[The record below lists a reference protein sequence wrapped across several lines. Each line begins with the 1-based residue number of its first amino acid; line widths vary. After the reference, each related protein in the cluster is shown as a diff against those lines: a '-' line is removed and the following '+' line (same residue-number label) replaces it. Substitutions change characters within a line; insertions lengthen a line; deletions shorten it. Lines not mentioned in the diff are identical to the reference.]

1 MSESSKPTLLRGADG
16 ELYFIPPGDLDTYR
30 VPDDKAT
37 DIQAK
42 LEEAAKEEQN
52 ADVAGFSFTRM
63 LSPTSLGLTNPT
75 APMMGDD
82 DATVVLSASFGGG
95 GLSFPGDSFKPRR

>member
-16 ELYFIPPGDLDTYR
+16 ELYFIPPGDLDAYR

-37 DIQAK
+37 EVQAK
-42 LEEAAKEEQN
+42 LEEAAEEEQN

-63 LSPTSLGLTNPT
+63 LSPSSLGFTNPT

-82 DATVVLSASFGGG
+82 DATVILSGSQ
-95 GLSFPGDSFKPRR
+95 SFPDSTFYKRPS